1 MGEGDGGVDA
11 AGTTGVHHLGF
22 ECWQVYELLVHLPAS
37 MLQVDLRVDH
47 TTTNRFLPLA
57 RALERLG
64 EPLQKCTAS
73 NVAALIAL
81 RDALDEHLAVTAT
94 ASPQRGAPPPIW
106 QGRLALAQRFPTISY
121 LCMRPL

>member
-1 MGEGDGGVDA
+1 MEPLAKSGTTLAAAAAAGRGGQEKGHGVGEGDGGVDA

-64 EPLQKCTAS
+64 EPLHKM
-73 NVAALIAL
+73 
-81 RDALDEHLAVTAT
+81 
-94 ASPQRGAPPPIW
+94 
-106 QGRLALAQRFPTISY
+106 
-121 LCMRPL
+121 LCEQCSCPDSSERCS